1 MAKPKNSQSLNAS
14 STIKGT
20 ADYIAPEVIKREKYD
35 EKSDLW
41 AVGVL
46 VYEILVGIPPFNDD
60 KVEKVFTK
68 ILARE
73 ILEWTYIK
81 TLLDQDCIEIIESLL
96 QTDP

>member
-1 MAKPKNSQSLNAS
+1 MSRSLNVS